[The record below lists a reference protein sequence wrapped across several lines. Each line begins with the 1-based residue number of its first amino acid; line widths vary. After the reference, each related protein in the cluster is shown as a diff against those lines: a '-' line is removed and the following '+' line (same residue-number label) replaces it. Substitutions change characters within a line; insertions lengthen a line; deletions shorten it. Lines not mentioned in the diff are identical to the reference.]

1 MGGTPVLEMRPA
13 ARRVHLM
20 RKAETKWLETLYTCG
35 SMAWTGPSG

>member
-13 ARRVHLM
+13 ARRVQ
-20 RKAETKWLETLYTCG
+20 KAETKWLETLYTCG